1 MFNPTRLTLARKRRG
16 HTKSSLAVKLGV
28 DLRAVYAYESG
39 EYPPAED
46 TLHKIQLVLDF
57 PETFFSGDDLEEPSP
72 DTASFRAMTK
82 MLSGQRD
89 MALETGAIAF
99 HINNWL
105 ESKFELPPTD
115 LPDLSDEPTP
125 EVAADSLRR
134 YWSIGEMPIRNMI
147 HLLEA
152 KGVRVYSLAIDAR
165 EVDAFSAWK
174 GSTPFVFL
182 NTNKSSEH
190 SRYDAAHELGH
201 LILHRQGSPQGREA
215 ERQANLFASAF
226 LMPRASV
233 LAHARPFPT
242 LSRLIELKKIWIT
255 SVAALNYRL
264 HEVGLTS
271 DWVYRGLCIEIAK
284 RGYRTKEPNSA
295 PREVSQALQL
305 MLAALR
311 QDGIGRH
318 KMAEALSISP
328 TELDQLLFGLVMTA
342 IEGGRRK
349 PTGKGSEPPGLIR
362 VK

>member
-1 MFNPTRLTLARKRRG
+1 MAI
-16 HTKSSLAVKLGV
+16 
-28 DLRAVYAYESG
+28 LRAVWLSN
-39 EYPPAED
+39 
-46 TLHKIQLVLDF
+46 LVLIF
-57 PETFFSGDDLEEPSP
+57 ALSTPMSPASTRPRRTRYAKSNWCWTSRKPSFRGTILREPSP

-115 LPDLSDEPTP
+115 LPDLSNEPTP

-134 YWSIGEMPIRNMI
+134 YWGIGEMPIRNMI

-215 ERQANLFASAF
+215 ERQANLFAGAF

-242 LSRLIELKKIWIT
+242 LSRLIELKKIWII
-255 SVAALNYRL
+255 SLAALNYRL

-284 RGYRTKEPNSA
+284 RGYRTKEPNGA
-295 PREVSQALQL
+295 PREVSQALLL

-318 KMAEALSISP
+318 KMAEALSFLHRIGSIVVRSCH
-328 TELDQLLFGLVMTA
+328 DSD
-342 IEGGRRK
+342 RRWQ
-349 PTGKGSEPPGLIR
+349 T
-362 VK
+362 